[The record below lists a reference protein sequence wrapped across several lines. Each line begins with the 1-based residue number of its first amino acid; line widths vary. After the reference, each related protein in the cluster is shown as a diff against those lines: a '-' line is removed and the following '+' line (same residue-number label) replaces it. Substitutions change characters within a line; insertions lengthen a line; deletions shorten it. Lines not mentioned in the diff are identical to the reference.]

1 MRCLVKTHS
10 KRIFRK
16 KNKCSWL
23 KPRAALPY
31 NGGIT
36 LYGNAMNSR
45 FRLPLLALA
54 LALTCALSAC
64 GQKGGLYMPE
74 QGLNASTLSVTADA
88 AAESSDSESTESTKE
103 QKK

>member
-1 MRCLVKTHS
+1 MRCLVKTRS

-31 NGGIT
+31 NDGIP

-45 FRLPLLALA
+45 FRLPLLALT
-54 LALTCALSAC
+54 LACALSAC

-74 QGLNASTLSVTADA
+74 QGRNASTLPATADA
-88 AAESSDSESTESTKE
+88 AAESSDSESTEPTKE